1 MTTSSSLRLS
11 LPLAFRIAALATLC
25 VAIYHGLAIF
35 YPALEKA
42 VYGAGWRPGFPPRRH
57 LAFAFIGV
65 TLAFLLLRRPKWLLL
80 PYIVLVIQQFNG
92 HGRNIWRLWT
102 RFGLVSWAE
111 VGLLVGFVV
120 IGAMLV
126 VDLLG
131 RRSGFRQD
139 IVQER

>member
-1 MTTSSSLRLS
+1 VTTPPFRRPS
-11 LPLAFRIAALATLC
+11 LPLAFRLAALAALC

-35 YPALEKA
+35 YPALEKV
-42 VYGAGWRPGFPPRRH
+42 VYGAGWRPGFSPRRH

-102 RFGLVSWAE
+102 RSGLVSWAE
-111 VGLLVGFVV
+111 VGLLVGFIV
-120 IGAMLV
+120 IGVMLV
-126 VDLLG
+126 VDLRE
-131 RRSGFRQD
+131 RRSRFRQD
-139 IVQER
+139 IVQAR